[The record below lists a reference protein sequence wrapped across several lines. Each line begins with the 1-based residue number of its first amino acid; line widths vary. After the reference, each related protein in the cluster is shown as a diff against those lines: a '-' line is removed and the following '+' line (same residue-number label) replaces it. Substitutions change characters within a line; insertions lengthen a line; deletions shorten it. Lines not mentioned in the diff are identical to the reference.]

1 MANRHLSRT
10 IAMQSL
16 FEWDVNG
23 QQDNLDEVVDRNVVQ
38 LAAGMEDSSFVRS
51 LAKGVVDNLQ
61 AIDAVITETAPEWPL
76 EQITPVD
83 RNVLRI
89 GIYELQFLKDVPPK
103 VAINEAVELG
113 KTFGGE
119 SSGKFVNGVLGTL
132 YKKDHPEEL
141 V

>member
-23 QQDNLDEVVDRNVVQ
+23 RLDDLDVVVARNIEQ
-38 LAAGMEDSSFVRS
+38 LAPGMEDDTFVHG
-51 LAKGVVDNLQ
+51 LVKGVVDHIQ
-61 AIDAVITETAPEWPL
+61 EIDAVITETAPEWPV
-76 EQITPVD
+76 EQIAPVD
-83 RNVLRI
+83 RNVLRV

-119 SSGKFVNGVLGTL
+119 RSGKFVNGELGTL
-132 YKKDHPEEL
+132 YKVRYPSET
-141 V
+141 